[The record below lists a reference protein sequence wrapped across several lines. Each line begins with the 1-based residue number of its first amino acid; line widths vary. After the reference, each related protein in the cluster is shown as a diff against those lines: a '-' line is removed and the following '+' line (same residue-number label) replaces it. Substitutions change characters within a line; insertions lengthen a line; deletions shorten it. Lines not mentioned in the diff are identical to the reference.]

1 MKLLLLF
8 FFLPACVF
16 AMDEFEKDLANLKQK
31 YKGTYQKEE
40 LQKWDQVVE
49 KEAKPTF
56 SERFHEHFRHL
67 DLNVFFNYYFFNN
80 EFNPG
85 GQISGQLSSAGPDLD
100 ILYKLWKPFDL
111 YVYGNYGFT
120 GNATFVETTNVYSV
134 PNNYLLGV
142 GAYFNNQ
149 FPLISPYVSLE
160 IQQQSFVGVNNNLD
174 YSTVNV
180 LTQLQAQQIS
190 SFNIVL
196 GMDVPFRVM
205 DKNGLVRAYL
215 APTLLAQ
222 STLAD
227 QSYEENVAQLQ
238 YGLKLKYIFYE
249 PYSLDLGW
257 RGGFNQGVTLETYNT
272 FFLNLGFRF

>member
-1 MKLLLLF
+1 MKLLFLF
-8 FFLPACVF
+8 FFLPAFVF

-31 YKGTYQKEE
+31 YKGDYKKEE
-40 LQKWDQVVE
+40 LQKWDQIVE

-67 DLNVFFNYYFFNN
+67 DLNIFFNYYFFNN
-80 EFNPG
+80 EFDPG
-85 GQISGQLSSAGPDLD
+85 GEISGQLSSAGPDLD
-100 ILYKLWKPFDL
+100 TLYKLWKPFDL

-120 GNATFVETTNVYSV
+120 GTASFVETSNVYTV
-134 PNNYLLGV
+134 PNNYHLGI
-142 GAYFNNQ
+142 GAYFFNQ
-149 FPLISPYVSLE
+149 FPHISPYASLE

-190 SFNIVL
+190 SLNMAL
-196 GMDVPFRVM
+196 GMDVPFRVL
-205 DKNGLVRAYL
+205 DKDGLVRAFL
-215 APTLLAQ
+215 APSLLAK

-227 QSYEENVAQLQ
+227 GSFEENVAQLQ
-238 YGLKLKYIFYE
+238 YGLKLKYILYK

>member
-1 MKLLLLF
+1 MKFLLLF
-8 FFLPACVF
+8 FLLPAFVF

-142 GAYFNNQ
+142 GAYFYNQ
-149 FPLISPYVSLE
+149 FPSISPYVSLE
-160 IQQQSFVGVNNNLD
+160 VQQQSFVGVNNNLD
-174 YSTVNV
+174 YSTINV

-205 DKNGLVRAYL
+205 DKDGTIRAYL

-238 YGLKLKYIFYE
+238 YGLKLKYILYE

>member
-1 MKLLLLF
+1 MKWVLIF
-8 FFLPACVF
+8 CIFSSF
-16 AMDEFEKDLANLKQK
+16 AFAIDEFEKDLANLKQK
-31 YKGTYQKEE
+31 YKDSYKKEE

-67 DLNVFFNYYFFNN
+67 DLNLFLNYYLFNN
-80 EFNPG
+80 DFNPG

-111 YVYGNYGFT
+111 YLYGNYGFT
-120 GNATFVETTNVYSV
+120 GTASFVETTNVYTV
-134 PNNYLLGV
+134 PNNYLLGI
-142 GAYFNNQ
+142 GAYFYNK

-160 IQQQSFVGVNNNLD
+160 IQQQSFVGVNDNLD
-174 YSTVNV
+174 FSTINV
-180 LTQLQAQQIS
+180 LTQLQPQQIS
-190 SFNIVL
+190 SFNMVL

-205 DKNGLVRAYL
+205 DKNGFVRAYV
-215 APTLLAQ
+215 APALLAK
-222 STLAD
+222 STLQD
-227 QSYEENVAQLQ
+227 GSFEENVSELQ

-257 RGGFNQGVTLETYNT
+257 RGGFNQGVTLETYNN

>member
-8 FFLPACVF
+8 FFLPAFVF

-56 SERFHEHFRHL
+56 SENLHEHFRHL

-80 EFNPG
+80 QFDPDGN
-85 GQISGQLSSAGPDLD
+85 IAGQLSSAGPDLD
-100 ILYKLWKPFDL
+100 LLYKLWKPFDL

-120 GNATFVETTNVYSV
+120 GEATFVETTNVYSV
-134 PNNYLLGV
+134 PNNFLAGI
-142 GAYFNNQ
+142 GAYFFNE
-149 FPLISPYVSLE
+149 FPRVSPYVSLE
-160 IQQQSFVGVNNNLD
+160 FQQQSFVGVNDNID

-180 LTQLQAQQIS
+180 LTQLQAQQITS
-190 SFNIVL
+190 INLAL
-196 GMDVPFRVM
+196 GMDVPFRMM
-205 DKNGLVRAYL
+205 DKNGLIKAYL
-215 APTLLAQ
+215 APSLIAQ

-227 QSYEENVAQLQ
+227 NSFEENVAQLQ
-238 YGLKLKYIFYE
+238 YGIKMKYIFYE
-249 PYSLDLGW
+249 PYSLDLGY